1 MPLPLPLATCRPGDR
16 LRRFDMPGPRYTPY
30 PTADRF
36 VEAVGA
42 PAYRQALRQRTQG
55 AVAGGAPS
63 LSLYVHIPFCES
75 LCCACDCDRACA
87 NDCDCDCDRACNKLI
102 TKRRS
107 RGAGILVD
115 MRDEIDL
122 HAAEAGA
129 ARPMSQLPPMQATGL
144 LDLSDS
150 ETQLTAQAWFF
161 VQVVVMVF
169 DRLLQADSARE
180 RFARII

>member
-1 MPLPLPLATCRPGDR
+1 MPLPLPLPLATCRPGDR

-75 LCCACDCDRACA
+75 LCCA
-87 NDCDCDCDRACNKLI
+87 NDCDCDRACNKLI

-115 MRDEIDL
+115 MGHEIDL

-129 ARPMSQLPPMQATGL
+129 AQPMSQLPPIQAMGL
-144 LDLSDS
+144 LEPSDS
-150 ETQLTAQAWFF
+150 EIQLTAQAWFF
-161 VQVVVMVF
+161 VQVVAMVF
-169 DRLLQADSARE
+169 DRHLQADSARE